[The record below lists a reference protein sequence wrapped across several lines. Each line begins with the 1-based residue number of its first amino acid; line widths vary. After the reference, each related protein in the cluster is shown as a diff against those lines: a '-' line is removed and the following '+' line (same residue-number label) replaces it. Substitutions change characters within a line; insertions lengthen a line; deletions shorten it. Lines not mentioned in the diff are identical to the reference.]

1 LFRCWRRRKTILAS
15 SITLRSGC
23 VGSSKAAADDDDT
36 GDTVTVSVVMFGKFA
51 RHGKYRFLFFVSL
64 LVGEGSFGLQ
74 KAKVYYCLHSLLS
87 LLVRHRTLG
96 FIYL

>member
-1 LFRCWRRRKTILAS
+1 
-15 SITLRSGC
+15 
-23 VGSSKAAADDDDT
+23 
-36 GDTVTVSVVMFGKFA
+36 MFGKCA

-96 FIYL
+96 FIYLQLDNGRQWRYRKVDVTGELV